1 MGSSNIRR
9 PQVAGQ
15 FYPSSSRELKEQ
27 LAGFVDRKAKK
38 KDALA
43 CMLPHAGYMYSGRV
57 AVQTISQVALKD
69 KLILLGP
76 NHTGYGEEFSLM
88 PSGVWQTP
96 LGEAN
101 IDADLAKEILSG
113 SKYLKPDN
121 LAHIHEHSIEVELPI
136 LQFFKP
142 GFTFVPISFL
152 SGEIKKLK
160 EIGKEIALVLSRVEK
175 KGSYLLIASSDMTHY
190 ERQEEAQ
197 RKDKLA
203 IEAILELDADKLA
216 ANIHKAQISM
226 CGYAPVVVMIE
237 AAKYLGAKKGRL
249 VRYETSGDITGD
261 KNSVVGY
268 AGIIIQ

>member
-1 MGSSNIRR
+1 MTSSNIRR

-15 FYPSSSRELKEQ
+15 FYPSGSQELKEQ
-27 LAGFVDRKAKK
+27 IAGLVDKKTLRKNAI
-38 KDALA
+38 A
-43 CMLPHAGYMYSGRV
+43 CILPHAGYMYSGRV

-69 KLILLGP
+69 KIVLLGP

-88 PSGVWQTP
+88 PSGTWQTP
-96 LGEAN
+96 LGEAR
-101 IDADLAKEILSG
+101 IDANLAKQILSG

-121 LAHIHEHSIEVELPI
+121 LAHMHEHSLEVELPI

-152 SGEIKKLK
+152 SGDIKKLK
-160 EIGKEIALVLSRVEK
+160 EIGREIALVLSQAEK

-190 ERQEEAQ
+190 ERQEEAE

-203 IEAILELDADKLA
+203 IQAILELDADKLA
-216 ANIHKAQISM
+216 ANIHKFQISM

-237 AAKYLGAKKGRL
+237 AAKSLGAKKGRL
-249 VRYETSGDITGD
+249 VRYETSGDVTGD
-261 KNSVVGY
+261 KTSVVGY
-268 AGIIIQ
+268 AGIIIS